1 MTKQFSFET
10 KSEEFHPIIHIVS
23 SVVTDSGC
31 QNRICIVYSS
41 HTTAGI
47 TINENADP
55 DVVLDLLFALKKTFP
70 DRKEFRHLEG
80 NSAAHLKT
88 SCTGNSVVIPIQNG
102 SLFLSRWQRI
112 YFCEFDGPRH
122 RNFTVTVVNG

>member
-10 KSEEFHPIIHIVS
+10 KSEEFHTIIHIVS

-55 DVVLDLLFALKKTFP
+55 DVVLDLLFASKKTFP

-102 SLFLSRWQRI
+102 SLFLSRWQGI